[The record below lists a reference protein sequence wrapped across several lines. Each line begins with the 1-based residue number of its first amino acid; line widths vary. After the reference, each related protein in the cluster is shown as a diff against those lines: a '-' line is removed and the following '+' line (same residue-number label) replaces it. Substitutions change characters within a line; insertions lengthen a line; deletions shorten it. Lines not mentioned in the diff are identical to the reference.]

1 MLETNG
7 LDIFD
12 QIEIADAICITTNC
26 SIYEF
31 CGKKINPMG
40 ALAGAAAKIW
50 ENIPY
55 IYADLLLKSGA
66 VPVILGYI
74 EKNNKNL
81 IEYNKEHNNF
91 NDISDKNKYTA
102 LVAFPTMYEIGIAAD
117 LKLIERGAGLLY
129 EMADRLNF
137 NKVYLAAPGI
147 GVGGLNYS
155 VVSKVLEKYLDDR
168 FTVMR
173 K

>member
-12 QIEIADAICITTNC
+12 QIETADAICITTNC

-31 CGKKINPMG
+31 NGKKINPMG
-40 ALAGAAAKIW
+40 ALAGAAAKRW

-55 IYADLLLKSGA
+55 IYADCLLKSGS

-81 IEYNKEHNNF
+81 IKDNNF
-91 NDISDKNKYTA
+91 DEISDKNKYTA
-102 LVAFPTMYEIGIAAD
+102 LIAFPTMYEIGSPAD
-117 LKLIERGAGLLY
+117 IKLIERGADLLY